1 MTFSYVTHEVR
12 VVFGRDV
19 LNNLPEELD
28 RAGFSNVML
37 LTTPSRVVERERVV
51 SLLGSRLAVQ
61 FNDARLHVPI
71 EVVADAKAALER
83 NNPQSL
89 LAFGGGSA
97 IGLGKAL
104 AHATGL
110 PLAVIATTY
119 SGSEMTAVWG
129 NSDGTVKRTFR
140 NTEVAPRL
148 VLYDPL
154 LTYGLSREVTIASGM
169 NAIAHC
175 VEAEYAPERG
185 PVTSAFA
192 LEGLNHLA
200 TSLPVVAQSPHDA
213 AARHDAL
220 LGAHY
225 AGRALDMTSMGLE
238 HKLAHIMGGSF
249 HLNHSEAHAALVP
262 WVTAWNAPAAPEAM
276 ERMATALGATDAA
289 AALVDLA
296 RRLGIKPLSA
306 LGFSTGDIPRA
317 VQIALRLNFP
327 NPRPVDGDGVRWILE
342 RALDGKDN

>member
-12 VVFGRDV
+12 VVFGTGV
-19 LNNLPEELD
+19 LSTLPDELD
-28 RAGFSNVML
+28 RAGFSSVML
-37 LTTPSRVVERERVV
+37 LTTPSRADERERVM
-51 SLLGSRLAVQ
+51 SLLGSRLAGEYSG
-61 FNDARLHVPI
+61 ARLHVPV
-71 EVVADAKAALER
+71 EVVADARASLER
-83 NNPQSL
+83 SRPQSI
-89 LAFGGGSA
+89 LAYGGGSA

-110 PLAVIATTY
+110 PLAAVATTY

-154 LTYGLSREVTIASGM
+154 LTYGLSREVTVASGM

-192 LEGLNHLA
+192 LEGLKHLA
-200 TSLPVVAQSPHDA
+200 ASLPVVAESPRDEG
-213 AARHDAL
+213 ARYDAL

-276 ERMATALGATDAA
+276 QRMATALGTGDAA
-289 AALVDLA
+289 AELIDLA
-296 RRLGIKPLSA
+296 RRLGIKPLRA
-306 LGFSTGDIPRA
+306 LGFSANDIPRA
-317 VQIALRLNFP
+317 IEIAMGLSFP
-327 NPRPVDGDGVRWILE
+327 NPRLVNAEGIRWVLE
-342 RALDGKDN
+342 RALDGKDI

>member
-12 VVFGRDV
+12 VVFGTGV
-19 LNNLPEELD
+19 LSTLPDELD
-28 RAGFSNVML
+28 RAGFSSVML
-37 LTTPSRVVERERVV
+37 LTTPGRAAERDRVV
-51 SLLGSRLAVQ
+51 SLLGSRLVGEYSG
-61 FNDARLHVPI
+61 ARLHVPV
-71 EVVADAKAALER
+71 EVVADARAALER
-83 NNPQSL
+83 SRPQSL
-89 LAFGGGSA
+89 LAYGGGSA

-110 PLAVIATTY
+110 PLAAVATTY

-154 LTYGLSREVTIASGM
+154 LTYGLSREVTVASGM

-192 LEGLNHLA
+192 LEGLRHLA
-200 TSLPVVAQSPHDA
+200 GSLPIVAESPHDA
-213 AARHDAL
+213 AARYDAL
-220 LGAHY
+220 LGSHY

-276 ERMATALGATDAA
+276 QRMAKALGVQDAA
-289 AALVDLA
+289 QALIDLS
-296 RRLGIKPLSA
+296 RRLGIRPLGE
-306 LGFSTGDIPRA
+306 LGFTAEGIPEA
-317 VQIALRLNFP
+317 AELIMAMKFP
-327 NPRPVDGDGVRWILE
+327 NPRPVDAEGVRWILE
-342 RALDGKDN
+342 KALG